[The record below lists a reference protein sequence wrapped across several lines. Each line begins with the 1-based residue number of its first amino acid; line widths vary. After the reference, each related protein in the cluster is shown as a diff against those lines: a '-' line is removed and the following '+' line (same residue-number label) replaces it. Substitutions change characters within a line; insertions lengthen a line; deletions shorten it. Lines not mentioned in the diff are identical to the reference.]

1 MEGLHLYLKVVQVFR
16 TENIQMVYYYVFGW
30 GKQTSY
36 KVQLASTFSQYVH
49 ERGTKTLQTNV
60 FGDSEVFLCPTL
72 VTRRKNFFLI
82 SIIVII
88 IIIIITT

>member
-1 MEGLHLYLKVVQVFR
+1 MYLKVVQVFR

-36 KVQLASTFSQYVH
+36 KVQLASTFSQSVH

-60 FGDSEVFLCPTL
+60 FGDSFLCPTL